1 MPTAKKTAAA
11 SVKKAAAKKAPAKS
25 TTASSSAKSSSATGK
40 SDRAAA
46 LKQDTAK
53 VSHAAEHEETKAA
66 QEMAAKVG
74 KVLDPADLPYR
85 DGETPWTEEDVNE
98 VRAELELEIG
108 NHQRSIDTAEAELR
122 ELLSEGTEG
131 AGRDP
136 ADVGAANFERDQEMS
151 LAANAREMLEQTR
164 QALRS
169 LELGNFGSCE
179 SCGNAIGKGRLTVY
193 PRATMCV
200 SCKQRHERR

>member
-11 SVKKAAAKKAPAKS
+11 PVKKAAAKTEAAKS
-25 TTASSSAKSSSATGK
+25 AAKTSKKSAPN
-40 SDRAAA
+40 SDRTAA
-46 LKQDTAK
+46 LKQDGAT
-53 VSHAAEHEETKAA
+53 VSHDAGHLETQAA
-66 QEMAAKVG
+66 QELAVKAG
-74 KVLDPADLPYR
+74 KRLDLSELPYR
-85 DGETPWTEEDVNE
+85 EGETPWTEEDVNE
-98 VRAELELEIG
+98 VREELELEIQ
-108 NHQRSIDTAEAELR
+108 NHQRAIATAEAELR

-179 SCGNAIGKGRLTVY
+179 SCGNPIGKGRLTVY

-200 SCKQRHERR
+200 TCKQRQERR

>member
-11 SVKKAAAKKAPAKS
+11 PAKKAAAKKAPAKS
-25 TTASSSAKSSSATGK
+25 KSSTAKSERT
-40 SDRAAA
+40 AA
-46 LKQDTAK
+46 LKQDSST
-53 VSHAAEHEETKAA
+53 VSNTAEHAETKAA
-66 QEMAAKVG
+66 QDMAAKAG
-74 KVLDPADLPYR
+74 KVLDPAELPYR
-85 DGETPWTEEDVNE
+85 EGETPWTEEDVNE
-98 VRAELELEIG
+98 VRNELELEIE
-108 NHQRSIDTAEAELR
+108 NHQRSIETAEAELR

-200 SCKQRHERR
+200 TCKQRHERR